1 MEHLFSNVAMFVL
14 GLIALSFLVF
24 IHELGHFIV
33 AKWNKVKVNTFSIGF
48 GKKLLRFQ
56 KGETEYCISL
66 IPFGGYVAM
75 EGENPDSPESDD
87 PRGFAKKSVG
97 ARAAIAFAGPFVNI
111 VFAFFLLV
119 GLYMWGVEEPESSRL
134 IVGLV
139 VPESAAAQAGI
150 QPGDTIFEV
159 DGKATAGWDDFREQ
173 IGVRI
178 GANVSIKLTRG
189 GDTIS
194 TMLIPQE
201 MIIPA
206 QDSSDENIHMGVG
219 DAGIYPRHRIVV
231 AETPFAGSVA
241 EKVGVLKGDTITEI
255 NHQWLYDYQSVV
267 KFISGSEGNPLTL
280 TIHRGADTLY
290 KEVSPVYNEEYKR
303 YMIGIRMQYVMFR
316 ETHIVKRNLPDAV
329 VKASAT
335 SWKLTTSVFRYFKRL
350 FQGQVKVDAMSG
362 PVTIVAVMGNVWMA
376 GFQEFLMMLALISI
390 NLGVMNLLPL
400 AITDGGIL
408 LFLLIEAIRGK
419 PVSQEKQALIQKIAM
434 SLFIALFVFIT
445 FLDIEKIGLF
455 LK

>member
-1 MEHLFSNVAMFVL
+1 MPGDACQYHAGSLQ
-14 GLIALSFLVF
+14 ALSDSRQR
-24 IHELGHFIV
+24 IV
-33 AKWNKVKVNTFSIGF
+33 
-48 GKKLLRFQ
+48 
-56 KGETEYCISL
+56 SL
-66 IPFGGYVAM
+66 
-75 EGENPDSPESDD
+75 D
-87 PRGFAKKSVG
+87 
-97 ARAAIAFAGPFVNI
+97 
-111 VFAFFLLV
+111 L
-119 GLYMWGVEEPESSRL
+119 
-134 IVGLV
+134 
-139 VPESAAAQAGI
+139 
-150 QPGDTIFEV
+150 
-159 DGKATAGWDDFREQ
+159 
-173 IGVRI
+173 VRI

-350 FQGQVKVDAMSG
+350 FQGQVKVDAMS
-362 PVTIVAVMGNVWMA
+362 
-376 GFQEFLMMLALISI
+376 E
-390 NLGVMNLLPL
+390 NLSNQ
-400 AITDGGIL
+400 
-408 LFLLIEAIRGK
+408 LF
-419 PVSQEKQALIQKIAM
+419 PEKEE
-434 SLFIALFVFIT
+434 
-445 FLDIEKIGLF
+445 EK
-455 LK
+455 